1 MGLRETEEST
11 ELVLERM
18 ENTLNNLEQMSY
30 DSINITDSLV
40 TLLSDAREH
49 AAIMKVGTEEQRTE
63 SFDILCKILDSI
75 LETAFIVNNVS
86 HDLEKETVYQRET
99 VETIKQIVDFFYSMT
114 DDLDFWDLAI
124 FVDKNNS
131 CTF

>member
-30 DSINITDSLV
+30 DSINITDRLV

-49 AAIMKVGTEEQRTE
+49 AAIMKVGTEKQRTE

-114 DDLDFWDLAI
+114 DDLDF
-124 FVDKNNS
+124 
-131 CTF
+131 

>member
-30 DSINITDSLV
+30 DSINITDRLV

-49 AAIMKVGTEEQRTE
+49 AAIMKVGTEEQRTD

-114 DDLDFWDLAI
+114 DDLDF
-124 FVDKNNS
+124 
-131 CTF
+131 

>member
-30 DSINITDSLV
+30 DSINITDRLV